1 MPADDVPAMHDS
13 MPREIPWHRQR
24 WPWLLMLGPGI
35 VVVAGIITLWLAVAS
50 DDGLVADDYYKRGLA
65 INRTLAR
72 ADRAAELGMAAT
84 VDVDSAGRARVALR
98 ARDRAALPVAIRL
111 AVLHPTRAGADHRA
125 VLVRG
130 PDGDYV
136 GSIAPLTSGRWLV
149 AVETDDWRLPIVE
162 VDGLVRAV
170 RVTSGAR

>member
-1 MPADDVPAMHDS
+1 MRVADASAMPDS
-13 MPREIPWHRQR
+13 TPREIPWHRQR
-24 WPWLLMLGPGI
+24 WPWLLMLGPVV
-35 VVVAGIITLWLAVAS
+35 VVVAGFVTLWLAVAS

-72 ADRAAELGMAAT
+72 TDRAAELGIGAT
-84 VDVDSAGRARVALR
+84 IDVEAAGRARVALS

-111 AVLHPTRAGADHRA
+111 NILHPTRAGSDHSA

-136 GSIAPLTSGRWLV
+136 GSIEPFAPGRWLV
-149 AVETDDWRLPIVE
+149 AVETDDWRLPVAK
-162 VDGLVRAV
+162 VDGPIRAL
-170 RVTSGAR
+170 RITAGQR